1 MSPLGAMMSRTA
13 AETAGQVRAW
23 WKRGVLEAALTLCF
37 ALAALSGVVLIAVGG
52 YASLSALYAPW
63 IAGVAIGGIVLLL
76 SIAGLLIVSH
86 TDHAKAPA
94 QQAERALSPPPRH
107 DPQID
112 TVAQIGEYIGASLNN
127 GNVKTIDV
135 TIAALVAGTVLGAS
149 PALRERI
156 FKARTEAGVGARA
169 PTREYT
175 GRGEHRAVH

>member
-1 MSPLGAMMSRTA
+1 MSSLGAMMSRSA

-23 WKRGVLEAALTLCF
+23 WKRSVLEAALTVCF
-37 ALAALSGVVLIAVGG
+37 ALAALSGVVLVAVGG

-63 IAGVAIGGIVLLL
+63 IAGVAVGGVLLLL

-86 TDHAKAPA
+86 LDHAKAPA
-94 QQAERALSPPPRH
+94 QQPERALSEPPRR

-112 TVAQIGEYIGASLNN
+112 TVAQIGEYIGASLND
-127 GNVKTIDV
+127 GRIRTIDV

-156 FKARTEAGVGARA
+156 FRARSDAGANA
-169 PTREYT
+169 PAPAREYT
-175 GRGEHRAVH
+175 GRGERRAVH